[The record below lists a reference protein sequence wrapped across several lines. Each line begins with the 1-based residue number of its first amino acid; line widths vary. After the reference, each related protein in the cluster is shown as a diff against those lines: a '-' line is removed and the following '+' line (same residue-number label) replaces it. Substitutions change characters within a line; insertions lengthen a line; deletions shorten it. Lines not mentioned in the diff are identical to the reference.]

1 MRAYKIEIK
10 PTIEQEKQ
18 ILKTMGVCRFLYNLY
33 IQKQQEYYKEN
44 NKFLTANEFDQW
56 YRKEFITEET
66 SWITEVSSK
75 ARKQSILDCEK
86 AFKSFFKKQANF
98 PKFKKR
104 GRNDCSVYFCRES
117 LSRAIKYNRHNI
129 KLPLLGWIK
138 FKEFGYLPKNK
149 DIISGQITKRA
160 DRYFISLIVDEQITS
175 KPVSYSHGIG
185 IDFGVKDLAI
195 TSTNKVYKNI
205 NKTKKVKRLEKQLR
219 HQQRCLSRKYESAKK
234 YKKGGH
240 KNTQRQILKVQK
252 VHLRLDFLRSNYENQ
267 VINDILKNKPKFI
280 TIEDLNVIGMMKNKH
295 LSKSISNQRFNSLK
309 AKLINKSKEYGIEI
323 RVVDRFYPSSKTCSK
338 CGSIK
343 KDLKLSERTYY
354 CDNCNN
360 TIDRDLNAAINLANA
375 KIYKVA

>member
-1 MRAYKIEIK
+1 MRAYKIEVN
-10 PTIEQEKQ
+10 PTIEQEEQ

-44 NKFLTANEFDQW
+44 NKLLTANEFDQW
-56 YRKEFITEET
+56 YRKEFITDET

-86 AFKSFFKKQANF
+86 AFKSFFKKQSNF

-104 GRNDCSVYFCRES
+104 GKNECSVYFCRES
-117 LSRAIKYNRHNI
+117 LNQIIKYNRHNI

-149 DIISGQITKRA
+149 DIISGRITKRA
-160 DRYFISLIVDEQITS
+160 GRYFISLIVDEDITS

-219 HQQRCLSRKYESAKK
+219 HQQRCLSRKHESNKK
-234 YKKGGH
+234 FKKGNH
-240 KNTQRQILKVQK
+240 RNIQKQTLRVQK
-252 VHLRLDFLRSNYENQ
+252 VYLRLDFLRSNYENQ
-267 VINDILKNKPKFI
+267 AINDILKNRPEYI
-280 TIEDLNVIGMMKNKH
+280 ALEDLNVNGLLKNKY

-309 AKLINKSKEYGIEI
+309 TKLINKSKECGIEVRI
-323 RVVDRFYPSSKTCSK
+323 VNRYYPSSKICSK
-338 CGSIK
+338 CGCIK
-343 KDLKLSERTYY
+343 QDLKLKDRTYI
-354 CDNCNN
+354 CTNCGN

>member
-1 MRAYKIEIK
+1 MMRSYKIEIN
-10 PTIEQEKQ
+10 PTIEQENQ

-56 YRKEFITEET
+56 YRKEFITDET
-66 SWITEVSSK
+66 NWITEVSSK

-86 AFKSFFKKQANF
+86 AFKRFFKKQANF

-104 GRNDCSVYFCRES
+104 GKNECSVYFCRTD
-117 LSRAIKYNRHNI
+117 LKTKIKYNRHNI
-129 KLPLLGWIK
+129 KLPLLGWMK

-149 DIISGQITKRA
+149 NIISGRITKRA
-160 DRYFISLIVDEQITS
+160 GRYFVSLIIDENITS
-175 KPVSYSHGIG
+175 KPVSYSNGIG

-195 TSTNKVYKNI
+195 TSTNKVYRNI

-219 HQQRCLSRKYESAKK
+219 HQQRCLSRKFENKRR
-234 YKKGGH
+234 KGEVH
-240 KNTQRQILKVQK
+240 KNIQKQTLRVQK
-252 VHLRLDFLRSNYENQ
+252 VHIRLDFLRSSYENQ

-323 RVVDRFYPSSKTCSK
+323 RVVDRVLP
-338 CGSIK
+338 
-343 KDLKLSERTYY
+343 
-354 CDNCNN
+354 
-360 TIDRDLNAAINLANA
+360 
-375 KIYKVA
+375 